1 MSNLGW
7 CNSGQHEECWS
18 VVKQEMGIHPYT
30 ICQCNCHRKEKYMA
44 KKGKTTATAERVE
57 DGDTDVLLRV
67 IDEDSNHRIPLSWEG
82 AHAARDALAGLLH
95 EHASRSIV
103 QRLEGDLDGVMDVLM
118 EADDGDDLSLEQGWA
133 RGLALAISYMR
144 GSEVEQVKEQA
155 MDRYE
160 ERTAS

>member
-1 MSNLGW
+1 M
-7 CNSGQHEECWS
+7 
-18 VVKQEMGIHPYT
+18 V
-30 ICQCNCHRKEKYMA
+30 R
-44 KKGKTTATAERVE
+44 KGKVTVTAERITIGE
-57 DGDTDVLLRV
+57 QDVLLSV
-67 IDEDSNHRIPLSWEG
+67 IDEDSTARIPLSWEG
-82 AHAARDALAGLLH
+82 AHATRDALAGILH

-103 QRLEGDLDGVMDVLM
+103 QRLEDDLDGVMDVLM
-118 EADDGDDLSLEQGWA
+118 EANDGDDLSLEQGWA